1 MAAVIIPG
9 PEGRL
14 EGKYQQINN
23 ANGIALLLHPHPE
36 FGGSM
41 NNKPMISLFNLFVE
55 KQFSTVRFNFR
66 GVGNSQGQHDGQE
79 GELCDSASVL
89 DWIQSLNTGTTECW
103 ICGLSF
109 GAWIGMQLL
118 MRRPEITRF
127 VSIAPPAGKY
137 DFSFLAPCP
146 TSGIM
151 VLGSKDTEIVQDSVP
166 SLVKKISNDRPID
179 VEFAKIKNA
188 DHFFRNKENALCKKV
203 GEYIDYVGSIEE

>member
-1 MAAVIIPG
+1 MASVIIPG

-41 NNKPMISLFNLFVE
+41 NNKPMIALFNLFVE

-79 GELCDSASVL
+79 GELCDAASVL

-127 VSIAPPAGKY
+127 VSVAPPAGKY

-146 TSGIM
+146 TSGMM
-151 VLGSKDTEIVQDSVP
+151 VLGSKDTEIAQDSVP

-188 DHFFRNKENALCKKV
+188 DHFFRNDD
-203 GEYIDYVGSIEE
+203 IS

>member
-1 MAAVIIPG
+1 
-9 PEGRL
+9 
-14 EGKYQQINN
+14 
-23 ANGIALLLHPHPE
+23 
-36 FGGSM
+36 
-41 NNKPMISLFNLFVE
+41 
-55 KQFSTVRFNFR
+55 
-66 GVGNSQGQHDGQE
+66 
-79 GELCDSASVL
+79 
-89 DWIQSLNTGTTECW
+89 
-103 ICGLSF
+103 
-109 GAWIGMQLL
+109 

-151 VLGSKDTEIVQDSVP
+151 VLGSKDTEIDQDSVP

-188 DHFFRNKENALCKKV
+188 DHFFRNKENALCKKG